1 MITINL
7 KNIEIIPLG
16 TVSEGGGTNNNGT
29 AKLAIE
35 KLTQE
40 KYDSLTKYDD
50 NTFYVITD
58 AEEPYYTKDEIDEM
72 LGNVSTKITEIND
85 MI

>member
-16 TVSEGGGTNNNGT
+16 TVSEGGTNNNGT